1 MAIDIGFGVFGPP
14 WMKSGITSAA
24 APRTCQSFSRPWLG
38 ETDVH
43 HVGLGQSPQNLAVER
58 GMRFE

>member
-1 MAIDIGFGVFGPP
+1 MAIDIGFGVFGP
-14 WMKSGITSAA
+14 ITSAATA

-43 HVGLGQSPQNLAVER
+43 HVGLGQPPRGLAVER
-58 GMRFE
+58 GRFE